1 MKRKVIII
9 ALSLFVSL
17 SLLSAKDDFVIGPY
31 KGFSGISVGSNAYK
45 GGHWVQN
52 SEKYDSSDAVK
63 DPSVGF
69 TDEEMLS
76 LLSIKNI
83 SGSDASYPIT
93 ISAYC
98 PNDFYLTSISNPA
111 IKRPFEIW
119 IIPNSNRGDLNWN
132 WNQYKPAG
140 EEAYV
145 GKYVSSLNPT
155 VDFFLKESDTSVS
168 TYAIWFDVV
177 LVLPGTVDYENNRL
191 VVIENGVEVY
201 YPLVEADDYTSLV
214 YLTISFKDKSET
226 IYIPFS
232 GYYKSEGNQRK
243 ANSTVAL
250 DVITYPEAAS
260 INIPRRR
267 GQWISLGEI
276 HYLLE
281 GNINSC
287 IFLSSSANCYDSSAN
302 TFSFVNENV
311 DYSTALTSSNSIGYE
326 ARIINL
332 DTRELLSFDGT
343 TFFDL
348 TLGSLS
354 SNSDELKSKY
364 IIPTKKTVGGTSG
377 SNTFPGTTKD
387 VSYSSYQ
394 GEIQIRLDNTDT
406 TMISGRYE
414 SEIYIHV
421 ITEE

>member
-1 MKRKVIII
+1 MRRKITLLTI
-9 ALSLFVSL
+9 LFFVSL
-17 SLLSAKDDFVIGPY
+17 SLLSAQDDFVMGPY
-31 KGFSGISVGSNAYK
+31 KGFSGIPVGSNAYN
-45 GGHWVQN
+45 GGQWVFDNQ
-52 SEKYDSSDAVK
+52 KYNQTTGAVSN
-63 DPSVGF
+63 PNVGF
-69 TDEEMLS
+69 TDEEMLA

-98 PNDFYLTSISNPA
+98 PNGFYLTSISNPA

-119 IIPNSNRGDLNWN
+119 IIPNSNRGSQNWN
-132 WNQYKPAG
+132 WNTNNPNNTYT
-140 EEAYV
+140 
-145 GKYVSSLNPT
+145 GKYVSASNPT
-155 VDFFLKESDTSVS
+155 VDFFLKEDNASISS
-168 TYAIWFDVV
+168 YAIWFDVV

-191 VVIENGVEVY
+191 VVEENGVDVY
-201 YPLVEADDYTSLV
+201 YPLIEADDYTSLV
-214 YLTISFKDKSET
+214 YLTVSFKDKSET

-232 GYYKSEGNQRK
+232 GYYKNEGNQRK
-243 ANSTVAL
+243 AQSTVAL
-250 DVITYPEAAS
+250 DVITYPETAN

-267 GQWISLGEI
+267 GQWISVGEI

-287 IFLSSSANCYDSSAN
+287 IFLSSSANAYDQVASE
-302 TFSFVNENV
+302 FSFVNENV

-326 ARIINL
+326 ARVIDL
-332 DTRELLSFDGT
+332 DNRELISFDGT

-354 SNSDELKSKY
+354 STSDELKSKY
-364 IIPTKKTVGGTSG
+364 IIPKKEKVGGSSG
-377 SNTFPGTTKD
+377 DKMFPGTTKD
-387 VSYSSYQ
+387 VYYSSYQ